1 MKKIKS
7 STTSNQI
14 KDGVGLGPPNVNLKV
29 DLIKVDLMKSLNRNR
44 ILQ

>member
-14 KDGVGLGPPNVNLKV
+14 KDGVGLGPPP
-29 DLIKVDLMKSLNRNR
+29 MFSLEVRECSLDFASR
-44 ILQ
+44 